1 MPRLSGTIG
10 KTGARND
17 LTGKTTVQI
26 NEALE
31 TYTRKRPTEI
41 LLVRVRIDGSD
52 EEVLVFRGASSYL
65 TRATPTD
72 SGQPVIPDGAELLGV
87 DRQQAPYHPITP
99 IVLDANLQMEA
110 LRTLL
115 TEVGIAL

>member
-1 MPRLSGTIG
+1 MQLS
-10 KTGARND
+10 
-17 LTGKTTVQI
+17 
-26 NEALE
+26 EALE
-31 TYTRKRPTEI
+31 TYTRKRPTEV

-72 SGQPVIPDGAELLGV
+72 PGQPVIPKSAELLGV
-87 DRQQAPYHPITP
+87 DRQQAPYNPMTP
-99 IVLDANLQMEA
+99 IVLDTNLQMEA
-110 LRTLL
+110 LRKLL

>member
-1 MPRLSGTIG
+1 MQLS
-10 KTGARND
+10 
-17 LTGKTTVQI
+17 
-26 NEALE
+26 EALE
-31 TYTRKRPTEI
+31 TYTRKRPKEV

-72 SGQPVIPDGAELLGV
+72 PGQPVIPDGAELLGI
-87 DRQQAPYHPITP
+87 DRQQAPYNPITP
-99 IVLDANLQMEA
+99 IVLDANLQVEA
-110 LRTLL
+110 LRKLL

>member
-1 MPRLSGTIG
+1 MQLS
-10 KTGARND
+10 
-17 LTGKTTVQI
+17 
-26 NEALE
+26 EALE
-31 TYTRKRPTEI
+31 TYTRKRPTEV

-65 TRATPTD
+65 TLATPTD
-72 SGQPVIPDGAELLGV
+72 PGQPVIPVDAELLGV
-87 DRQQAPYHPITP
+87 DRQQAPYNPITP

-110 LRTLL
+110 LRKLL